1 MLDLN
6 TRQDAQASTVV
17 AKGEIDLE
25 SAPELLQKLTPL
37 FKSGGAVRVDLAG
50 VAYMDS
56 TGVAVLVQALKLGQ
70 KSGAAFRLVS
80 PSERV
85 QAVLS
90 LARLDQ
96 VFDIESEG

>member
-6 TRQDAQASTVV
+6 TQQTPAGATVL

-25 SAPELLQKLTPL
+25 SAPELLQKLTPMM
-37 FKSGGAVRVDLAG
+37 KSGAAVRVDLSG
-50 VAYMDS
+50 VSYMDS

-70 KSGAAFRLVS
+70 KKGAGFTLVS

-96 VFDIESEG
+96 VFEIEAGG